1 MKKKWLVIVLL
12 SLFNTQTYHTQLI
25 SPTFLLSGN
34 LTLGVQDIKAIIVAN
49 VGLLFQHRYG
59 SIAWSSS
66 AGVDYNVLKY
76 GVKHVAPTFY
86 YENYVFFG
94 DGRENNRSDFTYVS
108 NLYRPNYGLANNIN
122 TFSGFGIGAKRYF
135 FKKDL
140 NHFSNQQAIVVGRV
154 KTKNGMVVFRTNND
168 FKTPLFRGGGTDQGE
183 TGTFYLGY
191 SQVEGQQVHT
201 LSLNL
206 NLITPVP
213 DYSRN
218 PDNPENSEYGMRAVL
233 YGVAPHENL
242 FHGNFYLGY
251 VYQEGMF
258 NQAVELGVD
267 SQKWGGF
274 LQNILHDSFGL
285 YPRFGWDMEAKNK
298 LYFQTTG
305 TANATF

>member
-1 MKKKWLVIVLL
+1 MNKKWLLTVVL
-12 SLFNTQTYHTQLI
+12 SLFQTQTFYSQLI
-25 SPTFLLSGN
+25 SPTFQLSASFA
-34 LTLGVQDIKAIIVAN
+34 LGVQDIQGSIVAN
-49 VGLLFQHRYG
+49 LGLLYQHRYG

-66 AGVDYNVLKY
+66 AGMDYNIFKY

-94 DGRENNRSDFTYVS
+94 DGRENNKSDFTYVS
-108 NLYRPNYGLANNIN
+108 NLYSSNYNLDNNIN

-135 FKKDL
+135 LKKDL
-140 NHFSNQQAIVVGRV
+140 KHFSNQQALIVGRI
-154 KTKNGMVVFRTNND
+154 KTKKGMVVFRTNND
-168 FKTPLFRGGGTDQGE
+168 FKTTLFRGGGTDQGE
-183 TGTFYLGY
+183 TGRFYLSY
-191 SQVEGQQVHT
+191 SHVEGQQVHT

-218 PDNPENSEYGMRAVL
+218 PDNPVNSEYGMRAVL
-233 YGVAPHENL
+233 HGIAPHDNL
-242 FHGNFYLGY
+242 FHGNFYVGY

-258 NQAVELGVD
+258 NQTVELGVD

-285 YPRFGWDMEAKNK
+285 YPRFGWDMKAKNK
-298 LYFQTTG
+298 LYFQTMG